1 MKTHYIY
8 KLTSPSGKVYIGRA
22 VHFKKRMAT
31 HKHTAKSGVKRPL
44 YEAIRKYGWE
54 SFTKEIIDTADSN
67 QLAYDLELKYIMEY
81 NSTIK
86 GYNVSLKTS
95 DGGNKWEGREHTS
108 AFQALKDIS
117 RKNRIG
123 VGNGMFGKQHTE
135 DSKELQK
142 AAAVGRYSLPW
153 FIQRHGI
160 EEGTKKH
167 VERGL
172 WLKARNLKKDVN
184 GRFIGSEDYL

>member
-22 VHFKKRMAT
+22 VHFKKRMTT

-44 YEAIRKYGWE
+44 YEAIRKYGWD
-54 SFTKEIIDTADSN
+54 SFVKEIIDTTVGDQS
-67 QLAYDLELKYIMEY
+67 AYDLELKYITDY
-81 NSTIK
+81 DSINK

-108 AFQALKDIS
+108 AFQALVDVS
-117 RKNRIG
+117 RINRTG
-123 VGNGMFGKQHTE
+123 VGNGMFGKQHSE
-135 DSKELQK
+135 ESKELQK
-142 AAAVGRYSLPW
+142 AAAVGRYSLDW

-160 EEGTKKH
+160 DEGTIKYE
-167 VERGL
+167 ERGL
-172 WLKARNLKKDVN
+172 WLKTRNLKKDEN
-184 GRFIGSEDYL
+184 GRFIKG